1 MSSGDTRS
9 VPQHATF
16 SFGIEDQARVHA
28 LRKRLGLLGHLLN
41 RSEVI
46 RLSLLALSEL
56 DTATI
61 NALVR
66 QLERLRPGREPRD
79 KVPRR

>member
-1 MSSGDTRS
+1 MSSGIPRS
-9 VPQHATF
+9 APQHATF

-61 NALVR
+61 NSLVGH
-66 QLERLRPGREPRD
+66 LERLRPGREPKG
-79 KVPRR
+79 KVARR